1 MDNLGIILLLTTI
14 LSVVQYHYFKKI
26 PTVIG
31 VTFCAMFVSLICI
44 LLKSLG
50 FVFLSD
56 YAKVLIASI
65 NFNQTVLNYMIGPLL
80 FAGAI
85 HIELDQLKNKKLII
99 ATFATVGVLLSSF
112 LVSIL
117 MKPLFDYAVFGMPF
131 SYILLFGI
139 LISPTDPIAVL
150 SILKKAEAP
159 KSLNAKIVG
168 ESLFNDGVGIV
179 FYAIVLDTIIGA
191 HHISINNVVL
201 HLAREAGGGVILG
214 LALGYLT
221 YLLIKNINNYSLE
234 ILITIT
240 LVFFGYFVAEK
251 LHTSGPIIA
260 VVSGL
265 FIGNKGKIFDN
276 VMSEKTREQL
286 FSFWEIVDE
295 LLNILLFVFIG
306 LEILAIDLQLKNVL
320 IGIVGYF
327 VVLLAR
333 FFTVSATVK
342 TLEIFKQNFSSGA
355 IRIMTWGGLR
365 GAISIALALSLPPGE
380 FKDVILTITYVVV
393 TMSIFLQGLT
403 VGPLVRYIVS
413 KNSEQ
418 LLN

>member
-14 LSVVQYHYFKKI
+14 LSVIQYHYFKKI

-44 LLKSLG
+44 LLKGLG
-50 FVFLSD
+50 FVFISD
-56 YAKVLIASI
+56 YARVLITSI
-65 NFNQTVLNYMIGPLL
+65 NFNQTVMDYMIGPLL

-85 HIELDQLKNKKLII
+85 HIELEQLRDKKFII
-99 ATFATVGVLLSSF
+99 ATFATVGVLLSAL

-117 MKPLFDYAVFGMPF
+117 MKPLFDYAVMGIPFG
-131 SYILLFGI
+131 YILLFGI

-150 SILKKAEAP
+150 SILQKAEAP

-179 FYAIVLDTIIGA
+179 FYAIILGIVTGT
-191 HHISINNVVL
+191 HHLSIYNVVS
-201 HLAREAGGGVILG
+201 HLAIEAGGGIVLG
-214 LALGYLT
+214 LALGYLA
-221 YLLIKNINNYSLE
+221 YLLIKKINNYSLE

-240 LVFFGYFVAEK
+240 LVFFGYFIAEK

-265 FIGNKGKIFDN
+265 FIGNKGKMFDN

-286 FSFWEIVDE
+286 FSFWEIIDE

-306 LEILAIDLQLKNVL
+306 LEILAIDLQLKNILLGIFAYFAVL
-320 IGIVGYF
+320 F
-327 VVLLAR
+327 AR

-342 TLEIFKQNFSSGA
+342 TLEIFKQHFSHGA

-380 FKDVILTITYVVV
+380 FKETIVTITYVVV

-418 LLN
+418 L